1 MKIETIKAS
10 IKQLTAATAAL
21 AFSVSVQAAG
31 GLDIIKE
38 KADGIKTTAFTILGV
53 FALIYL
59 IYLAIMAMAEK
70 KQWSDFGMG
79 VVHVIAAGATISLGT
94 WAWGIFSG

>member
-1 MKIETIKAS
+1 MRIETIKAS
-10 IKQLTAATAAL
+10 IKRLTAATAAL
-21 AFSVSVQAAG
+21 AFTASVQAAG
-31 GLDIIKE
+31 GLDVIKE
-38 KADGIKTTAFTILGV
+38 KADGIKTTAFSILGV

-94 WAWGIFSG
+94 WAWGIFSA